1 MIYDKIHV
9 TVVCCIQMNNCKIVE
24 LSDRYLYMC
33 FFLSH
38 EVLDYTYLFMS
49 FQFLLQLKL

>member
-1 MIYDKIHV
+1 MIYNKIHV

-49 FQFLLQLKL
+49 CQFLLQLKL